1 MEVKVVRFSRP
12 LLIRTSWYNEDYQ
25 YQTIYGF
32 WLPEHVEPQDPIGQM
47 RMEQYIGYLCGL
59 HCWSSGD
66 GFFTIKDGRWTDETG
81 TPHTKQDEWM
91 TQMELKCMDKLGL
104 TYEIVTVEVDEDEF
118 RYYVLN
124 EELLVVNEDFY
135 YDIERDLIYDTPCG
149 GGGSSEDETPGTCE
163 DPLWDDGL
171 PF

>member
-47 RMEQYIGYLCGL
+47 RMEQYMGYLAGL
-59 HCWSSGD
+59 HFWSSGFGPED
-66 GFFTIKDGRWTDETG
+66 GFFTIKDGRWVDENG
-81 TPHTKQDEWM
+81 EAHTKQDEWM
-91 TQMELKCMDKLGL
+91 TAMEIKCLLKLGL
-104 TYEIVTVEVDEDEF
+104 TYDVVTVDVDEDEF
-118 RYYVLN
+118 NYYVLN
-124 EELLVVNEDFY
+124 EDLLVVNEEFY
-135 YDIERDLIYDTPCG
+135 YDIERDLIYDTPCEKG
-149 GGGSSEDETPGTCE
+149 PSSEEDE
-163 DPLWDDGL
+163 L

>member
-12 LLIRTSWYNEDYQ
+12 LLIRTSWYNDDYQ

-32 WLPEHVEPQDPIGQM
+32 WLPEHVEPQDPIDKM
-47 RMEQYIGYLCGL
+47 RMEQYFGYLCGL

-91 TQMELKCMDKLGL
+91 TQMEFKCMDKLGL

-135 YDIERDLIYDTPCG
+135 YDIE
-149 GGGSSEDETPGTCE
+149 SQEED
-163 DPLWDDGL
+163 DQDDEL

>member
-12 LLIRTSWYNEDYQ
+12 LLIRTSWYQENYQ

-32 WLPEHVEPQDPIGQM
+32 WLPEHVEPQDPVGQM

-81 TPHTKQDEWM
+81 ISHTKQDEWM

-163 DPLWDDGL
+163 DPLWEDGL

>member
-12 LLIRTSWYNEDYQ
+12 LLIRASWYNEDYQ

-47 RMEQYIGYLCGL
+47 RLEQYIGYLCGL

-91 TQMELKCMDKLGL
+91 TQMEFKCMDKLGL